1 MPAVIDRKL
10 VEPLALAAFAVELA
24 PSLVLRG
31 TRSQGAGPAVLP
43 AAVMQ
48 ACAAPQR
55 RWCIRR
61 ALETWAVAVRI
72 ALVEAELRASRE
84 PSAAGLEA

>member
-1 MPAVIDRKL
+1 M
-10 VEPLALAAFAVELA
+10 ETLALAAFAVELE
-24 PSLVLRG
+24 PSLVLRD
-31 TRSQGAGPAVLP
+31 TRSQGAVRPAGLP
-43 AAVMQ
+43 VAVMQ
-48 ACAAPQR
+48 AGAAPQR

-61 ALETWAVAVRI
+61 ALETWAAAVRI